1 MAVKQNG
8 HTAADAGTVTLGDL
22 TVYRLGYGA
31 MQITGEGVW
40 GDPSDRDAAKEV
52 LRRAVELG
60 INFIDTADA
69 YGPNVSEELI
79 GEALSPY
86 ASDVVI
92 ATKGGLTRPNPGDWT
107 PDGRPD
113 HLRAA
118 VEGSLR
124 RLKLEAIPLY
134 QLHRPDPQVPFEES
148 IGALAELRDAGK
160 IQHVGLSNVTV
171 EQLRSAQKI
180 VPIVSVQNRYNL
192 ADRSAEDVLDECS
205 AQGIAFLPWFPLAT
219 GNLAEEDGPLAE
231 ASRRHDNASP
241 GQLALAWLLHRSP
254 IMLPIPGTS
263 SLAHLEENV
272 AAASIELTDEEF
284 EALSKAAK

>member
-1 MAVKQNG
+1 MTIALNG
-8 HTAADAGTVTLGDL
+8 HTAADSGTVTLGDL

-31 MQITGEGVW
+31 MQITGDGVW
-40 GDPSDRDAAKEV
+40 GDPPDRDAAKEV

-60 INFIDTADA
+60 VNFIDTADA

-79 GEALSPY
+79 GEALAPY
-86 ASDVVI
+86 SSDVVI

-113 HLRAA
+113 HLREA

-124 RLKLEAIPLY
+124 RLQLEAIPLY

-160 IQHVGLSNVTV
+160 IQHVGLSNVSV

-192 ADRSAEDVLDECS
+192 ADRSAEAVLDECS

-284 EALSKAAK
+284 EALSKAA